1 MLLKLTPGPPSS
13 HPNTPQI
20 PTALYDFPWY
30 LYLPRPPWLTHRRR
44 TPLLPLSFARPRDR
58 SNRSNKASKK
68 KKKKDE
74 GLLRSVSGR
83 DDQEWHLDT
92 VTVGEYNG
100 SASAAVPRRAA
111 APLGLLGL
119 RDPPPSPVRPNTL
132 ADLRFITVILARS
145 RLTV

>member
-1 MLLKLTPGPPSS
+1 MISLPLVFIPP
-13 HPNTPQI
+13 
-20 PTALYDFPWY
+20 A
-30 LYLPRPPWLTHRRR
+30 PWLTHRRR
-44 TPLLPLSFARPRDR
+44 TPLLPLSFARPRD
-58 SNRSNKASKK
+58 RSNKASKK

-100 SASAAVPRRAA
+100 SAAAAVPRRAA